1 MTKALFIETLHQLEQ
16 QYNYD
21 VQYAEDLQKALKLEE
36 AVYYQNHFIANQLIK
51 ILQVQMNDEQEP
63 SLIEEFICD
72 YSFGKSPNSQTSA
85 ESLYNTL
92 ISRTHEKIN

>member
-1 MTKALFIETLHQLEQ
+1 MTKGLFIDTLHQLEK

-21 VQYAEDLQKALKLEE
+21 VQYAENLQKALKLEE
-36 AVYYQNHFIANQLIK
+36 PVYYENHFIANQLIK
-51 ILQVQMNDEQEP
+51 ILQVQMNDDNIP

-72 YSFGKSPNSQTSA
+72 FNFGKNPNSQSDA

-92 ISRTHEKIN
+92 ISRNHEKTN